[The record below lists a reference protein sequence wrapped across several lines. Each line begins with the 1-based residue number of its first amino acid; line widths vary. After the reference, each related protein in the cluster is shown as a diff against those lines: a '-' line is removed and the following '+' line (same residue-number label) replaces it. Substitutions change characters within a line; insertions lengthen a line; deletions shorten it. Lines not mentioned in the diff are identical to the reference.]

1 MEDSMMF
8 PQKIKNRTIIQSS
21 NSISG
26 HLSEENEN
34 NNLKRYTHPH
44 VHESILYN
52 SWVMEKPKCPLVDR

>member
-8 PQKIKNRTIIQSS
+8 PQIKNRTIIQSS

-34 NNLKRYTHPH
+34 TNLKRYTHPH
-44 VHESILYN
+44 VMKTLFTIAELWKNLNVHWWI
-52 SWVMEKPKCPLVDR
+52 